1 VNGLQHPSSEGNK
14 DTFCAPNAM
23 ICTSTHQEIE
33 QHLLAENRRNSMA
46 TWQNDCI
53 FLSFDIAPQGW
64 VKDEE
69 NFPSHLFFGPYE
81 GRTFR

>member
-1 VNGLQHPSSEGNK
+1 
-14 DTFCAPNAM
+14 
-23 ICTSTHQEIE
+23 
-33 QHLLAENRRNSMA
+33 MA